1 MLTLAGRAEV
11 VSLASLG
18 LFLFLLE
25 KDPAM
30 ADQFLKGETMT
41 VLAVTSELQPKLELF
56 RKQLHYSSARHLSPK
71 LHWSL
76 EAI

>member
-25 KDPAM
+25 KDPAV
-30 ADQFLKGETMT
+30 ADQFLKGETVM
-41 VLAVTSELQPKLELF
+41 VHQVEAAA
-56 RKQLHYSSARHLSPK
+56 SSLVALLGAPSWSPP
-71 LHWSL
+71 
-76 EAI
+76 